1 MSTRS
6 RIGMIMEDGTVHSVY
21 CHYDGYL
28 AYNGEILNKY
38 YNTPEK
44 VKELISLG
52 DISSLGK
59 TTMFRDENDGDE
71 CTRDYHRWRD
81 EPINISVN
89 SDVYDYEA
97 HAYECGEEYA
107 YLFDGKRWM
116 VQRPPRWESLEDVL
130 IDDTL

>member
-21 CHYDGYL
+21 CHCDGYPS
-28 AYNGEILNKY
+28 YNGRILKEY
-38 YNTPEK
+38 YNTSEK

-59 TTMFRDENDGDE
+59 TTKFREEYDEE
-71 CTRDYHRWRD
+71 CTRDYHRWRG
-81 EPINISVN
+81 EPINILVN
-89 SDVYDYEA
+89 SDVYDYA
-97 HAYECGEEYA
+97 YHGYECGEEYI

-116 VQRPPRWESLEDVL
+116 VQGSPCWQSLDDLL

>member
-21 CHYDGYL
+21 CHYDGYPS
-28 AYNGEILNKY
+28 YNGEILKKY

-44 VKELISLG
+44 AKELISLG
-52 DISSLGK
+52 DISTLGK
-59 TTMFRDENDGDE
+59 TTDFGLYGED
-71 CTRDYHRWRD
+71 CTRDYHRWRN
-81 EPINISVN
+81 EPINIQVN

-97 HAYECGEEYA
+97 HGYECGEEYI
-107 YLFDGKRWM
+107 YLFDGKRWT
-116 VQRPPRWESLEDVL
+116 VKGTPRWEWLDDLL